1 MTVDIH
7 HGDCRDVLLD
17 MALSGK
23 QVDSVVT
30 DPPYGLLSI
39 IKRFGKSGA
48 APAKFGSD
56 GAFARASKGFMGK
69 EWDGTG
75 IERDPV
81 FWGQVFD
88 VMKPGGF
95 CLAFSSARTGH
106 RQAMAMEDAGFIMHP
121 MIVWAYGQ
129 GMPKAHPADKAL
141 IRAGHEQ
148 AAEDWSGWGYGAQ
161 ALKPALEPIYV
172 AQKPFSEANG
182 AKNLLAHGVGA
193 MNLTGCKSES
203 GRHPANLVLEGCPD
217 VIDLFPNTKSGKPGI
232 MRSGVNNGAC
242 YGKESRKPGTPMK
255 GFGDEGSASRFFPIF
270 YHAKASAEDR
280 AGSKHPTVKPIG
292 LVRWLIKLVTPPGG
306 CVLDM
311 FAGTGT
317 TGIAAQLEGFNA
329 ILIEADEQYA
339 AEIYDRFSG
348 YELFA

>member
-1 MTVDIH
+1 MTVDFH

-17 MALSGK
+17 MVLKGE

-39 IKRFGKSGA
+39 IKRFGKSDA
-48 APAKFGSD
+48 APAKYGSD

-75 IERDPV
+75 IERDSV
-81 FWGQVFD
+81 FWGQVYD
-88 VMKPGGF
+88 VLKPGGF

-106 RQAMAMEDAGFIMHP
+106 RQAAAMEDAGFIMHP

-141 IRAGHEQ
+141 VRAGHTES
-148 AAEDWSGWGYGAQ
+148 AEDWAGWGYGAQ

-172 AQKPFSEANG
+172 AQKPFSEKNG
-182 AKNLLAHGVGA
+182 AENLMAHGVGA
-193 MNLTGCKSES
+193 MNLSGCRNES
-203 GRHPANLVLEGCPD
+203 GRYPANLVLEGCAEVLD
-217 VIDLFPNTKSGKPGI
+217 QFPNTKSGKPGI
-232 MRSGVNNGAC
+232 MRVGVNNGAC
-242 YGKESRKPGTPMK
+242 YGKESRKPGTQMT

-270 YHAKASAEDR
+270 YHAKANAEDR

-292 LVRWLIKLVTPPGG
+292 LLRWLVRLVTPPGG
-306 CVLDM
+306 TVLDM

-317 TGIAAQLEGFNA
+317 TGVAAQAEGFNA
-329 ILIEADEQYA
+329 VLIEADDDYA
-339 AEIYDRFSG
+339 TEIAARFSPCD
-348 YELFA
+348 LFE